1 MANECRERT
10 SPRKTSGSISSDVAP
25 PVLSSP
31 VEYERRKSVITA
43 GVAERPDSNLMIR
56 LQHDTHCVSMILE
69 FLGIECSPLS
79 IYRLGNIN
87 KRSPRLL
94 KVVLPARKFQVQL
107 LRNASL
113 LRFFHIKG
121 VFIKAS
127 LTKEERAMHRQSRI
141 SSVPQGISLS
151 QFTRSNQKVIASNS
165 FSQVQP
171 CSTQSLN

>member
-1 MANECRERT
+1 MANECREST
-10 SPRKTSGSISSDVAP
+10 SPRKTSGSISSDFAP
-25 PVLSSP
+25 PVLNSP
-31 VEYERRKSVITA
+31 VEYERRKSVIIA

-141 SSVPQGISLS
+141 SSVPQGNSLS
-151 QFTRSNQKVIASNS
+151 QFTRSNQNVIASNS